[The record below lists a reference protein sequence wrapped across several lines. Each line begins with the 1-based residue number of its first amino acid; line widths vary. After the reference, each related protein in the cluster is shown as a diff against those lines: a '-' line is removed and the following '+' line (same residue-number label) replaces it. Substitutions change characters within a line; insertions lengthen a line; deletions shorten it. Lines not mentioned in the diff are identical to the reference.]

1 MRTGTV
7 TWISFRNFGTYLQ
20 AYALQRALQKLGYD
34 NKVIDDAKVVA
45 AFPQK
50 KFSPVRILRSI
61 PWLFPKRA
69 KFNRKSAMVAALYE
83 DFKNTYIDLDRSW
96 DSTKELDST
105 YDTFITGSDQ
115 IWSPTSCFDD
125 FYYLGFTDK
134 KKIAYAP
141 SLGTTVYPEKRV
153 ELARPFLAKF
163 SSLSVREPQGAALLK
178 EKFGLDAQVVAD
190 PTVLLTRK
198 DWDALATDDK
208 TDQQPYAL
216 CYFLTYNQAY
226 IDYAKEYCRRRG
238 LEMKLLI
245 VRHDF
250 IGLGADEVYTGPI
263 GFLNAVKCAETVLTD
278 SFHATIF
285 SMIFEKQ
292 FYTFKRFK
300 DGSAASQNSR
310 VENLLSKVGLPERL
324 LDETSPVM
332 DDAAIPYEQVGAA
345 LAQMRSESIDYLKNA
360 LKRA

>member
-1 MRTGTV
+1 MKTGTV

-20 AYALQRALQKLGYD
+20 AYALQKALQNLGCE

-45 AFPQK
+45 AFPKK
-50 KFSPVRILRSI
+50 KFSPIRMLRSI

-69 KFNRKSAMVAALYE
+69 EFNRKSAMVAALYE
-83 DFKNTYIDLDRSW
+83 DFKKTYIDLDSLW
-96 DSTKELDST
+96 DSRNELDST
-105 YDTFITGSDQ
+105 YDTFIAGSDQ

-263 GFLNAVKCAETVLTD
+263 GFLNAVKGAETVLTD

-300 DGSAASQNSR
+300 DGSATSQNSR
-310 VENLLSKVGLPERL
+310 IENLLGMVDLSERF
-324 LDETSPVM
+324 LDEGSAMVE
-332 DDAAIPYEQVGAA
+332 DNAIPYDKVGAII
-345 LAQMRSESIDYLKNA
+345 AQMRAESIDYLKNA
-360 LKRA
+360 LNIT